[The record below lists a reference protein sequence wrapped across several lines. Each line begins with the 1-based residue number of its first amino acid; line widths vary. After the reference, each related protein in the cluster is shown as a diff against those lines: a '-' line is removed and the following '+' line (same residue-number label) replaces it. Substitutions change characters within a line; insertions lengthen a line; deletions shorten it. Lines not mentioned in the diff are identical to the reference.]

1 MRAIVITGTGGP
13 EVLSCREVPMP
24 EPRGAQVRVRVHAAA
39 INRSELLQARGHY
52 PAPPGAPTDIPG
64 LEYAGEI
71 ESLGPDVIG
80 PHRVGDRVFGLVGGG
95 GLAEYVVTHERLLAP
110 IPENLDNEQAAA
122 VPEVFITAH
131 DALET
136 QGQVQPGERVLIH
149 AVGGG
154 VGSAAVQ
161 IAHAMGCAVF
171 GTSRTAEK
179 LKRCRELGLDIGI
192 NTSDTDFADVIA
204 RETAGQGV
212 HAVIDPIGASAWGSN
227 LKSLTTQ
234 GRLVLVGMLGGAK
247 IEADLG
253 MLLARRLTVV
263 GTTLRARPLEQKIEA
278 TRRFAERVVPW
289 LARGTLRPIIDR
301 VYPLSEVRVALE
313 RMAANEGFGKII
325 LNISD

>member
-1 MRAIVITGTGGP
+1 M
-13 EVLSCREVPMP
+13 
-24 EPRGAQVRVRVHAAA
+24 PRGAHAGA
-39 INRSELLQARGHY
+39 ARGSGSR
-52 PAPPGAPTDIPG
+52 PRSRRRDQPLRAVAGPGTLSRAIRRPTDIPG

-136 QGQVQPGERVLIH
+136 QGRVRPGERVLIH

-161 IAHAMGCAVF
+161 IAHAMGCVVF

-179 LKRCRELGLDIGI
+179 LERCRELGLDIGI

-204 RETAGQGV
+204 RETAGRGV
-212 HAVIDPIGASAWGSN
+212 HVVIDPIGASAWGSN

-247 IEADLG
+247 VEADLG
-253 MLLARRLTVV
+253 TILSRRLTVV
-263 GTTLRARPLEQKIEA
+263 GTTLRPTAGAKDRSHPTVRRASRPLA
-278 TRRFAERVVPW
+278 RSGHRPTDRRPGLPVE
-289 LARGTLRPIIDR
+289 
-301 VYPLSEVRVALE
+301 
-313 RMAANEGFGKII
+313 
-325 LNISD
+325 